1 VAGFSGVR
9 LLTPYERLLHKV
21 ENKLEVF
28 KFGRN
33 NVVGNASPEDIWNGG
48 GVYDGFLSTA
58 EAVQI
63 RAGGNANDAAAGTGA
78 RLVQVEGL
86 DANGNEAFAQLTPNG
101 TGASA
106 ASLVEFSRIFRA
118 YSLDCG
124 SALSNVGDVVI
135 ESSSTGTEM
144 VDIPAEL
151 GQSLASFYTVPAGHT
166 AALKS
171 LSVTVEG
178 PGAGTNVWMLQ
189 RRGAGLAHRVV
200 VFYSQIVDDTIVQEF
215 RNPLI
220 FPAGTD
226 LWFRAQA
233 LTGNSAVS
241 ADYELDVFPLVL

>member
-28 KFGRN
+28 KFGQN
-33 NVVGNASPEDIWNGG
+33 SAVGTTPEDIWNGG
-48 GVYDGFLSTA
+48 GMYEGFLDVA

-78 RLVQVEGL
+78 RVVQVEGL
-86 DANGNEAFAQLTPNG
+86 DASGDEAFAQLIPNG

-106 ASLVEFSRIFRA
+106 ASLVEFSRVFRA
-118 YSLDCG
+118 YTLDCG

-135 ESSSTGTEM
+135 ETSSTGTEM

-178 PGAGTNVWMLQ
+178 PSGGTNVWMLQ

-233 LTGNSAVS
+233 LSSTAAVS